1 MDALS
6 TIPNGKALLET
17 LMITPEMLRSLQKV
31 PVPVPAL
38 RALLG
43 LLIAALPFDEEFYA
57 RTYPDLAEARESGSI
72 ADLGKHFREHGYLEG
87 RLGAQPA
94 IDENFYK
101 ESYPDVAMAISRGD
115 IRSALDHYI
124 TAGAAEGRAA
134 NPAELQARRAWLDIL
149 GR

>member
-1 MDALS
+1 MDGLS
-6 TIPNGKALLET
+6 SLPNGKALLET
-17 LMITPEMLRSLQKV
+17 LMLTPEMLRSLQKV

-38 RALLG
+38 RALLS

-57 RTYPDLAEARESGSI
+57 GTYPDLAQARESGSI

-94 IDENFYK
+94 IDEDFYK
-101 ESYPDVAMAISRGD
+101 ATYPDVAMAISRGD

-124 TAGAAEGRAA
+124 MAGASEGRAA
-134 NPAELQARRAWLDIL
+134 NAAEMQAHRAWLEIL